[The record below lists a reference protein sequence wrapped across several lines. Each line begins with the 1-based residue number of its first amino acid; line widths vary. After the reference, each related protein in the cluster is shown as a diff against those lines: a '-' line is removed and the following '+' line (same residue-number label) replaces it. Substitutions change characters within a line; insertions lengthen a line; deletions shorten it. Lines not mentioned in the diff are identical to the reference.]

1 MKIIYGL
8 SGQGFGH
15 SARSRELLRHLVES
29 GHQLKILT
37 YGQSLLLL
45 EEYRDLI
52 EPIPGLVLIYRG
64 NRLSYSGTIW
74 QNCKKIGLQLSHWR
88 RLKNIFLEFNP
99 DLVITDFEPLTARLA
114 RKFKKPLISF
124 DNQHQLI
131 RTKIKKIEKYKKDSW
146 VDKMIVKTMIGTA
159 DYYLITSFFQTEPKY
174 DNTFIFPP
182 IIRKEVREL
191 KNEPGDYILVYD
203 GSDFGELVPL
213 LKETQEKFIIV
224 NAQKEG
230 EEGNIIYKKYSK
242 LEWLDLLRQA
252 KAVIGTAGLSL
263 LGECIYLKKPYLAL
277 PIKKQTEQIINAE
290 YLKSL
295 GYGDFAY
302 HLDQEKLED
311 FISKLADYQNNLA
324 RAEGYG
330 NEKLFQ
336 KIDEIIE
343 KYKKTVI

>member
-15 SARSRELLRHLVES
+15 SARSRELIRHLIES
-29 GHQLKILT
+29 GHQLKIFT

-52 EPIPGLVLIYRG
+52 EPIPGLVLIYQG
-64 NRLSYSGTIW
+64 NRLSYCGTIW
-74 QNCKKIGLQLSHWR
+74 QNLKQIGLQLGKWR
-88 RLKNIFLEFNP
+88 HLKKIFQDFNP
-99 DLVITDFEPLTARLA
+99 DLIITDFEPLTARLA

-124 DNQHQLI
+124 DNQHQLT
-131 RTKIKKIEKYKKDSW
+131 RTKIKKINKYKKDSW
-146 VDKMIVKTMIGTA
+146 LDKLIVKTMIGTA
-159 DYYLITSFFQTEPKY
+159 DYYLITSFFKTESKY
-174 DNTFIFPP
+174 DNTFVFPP
-182 IIRKEVREL
+182 IIRNEIRQL
-191 KNEPGDYILVYD
+191 KNEPGDYILVYE

-213 LKETQEKFIIV
+213 LKEKQEKFIIV
-224 NAQKEG
+224 NSQKEG
-230 EEGNIIYKKYSK
+230 EEENIIYKKYSK
-242 LEWLDLLRQA
+242 LEWLDLLSRA
-252 KAVIGTAGLSL
+252 KAIIGTAGLSL

-302 HLDQEKLED
+302 HLNQEKLQD
-311 FISKLADYQNNLA
+311 FLNKLPDYQNNLA
-324 RAEGYG
+324 QAEGCG
-330 NEKLFQ
+330 NEKLFE

-343 KYKKTVI
+343 KYKKTAI